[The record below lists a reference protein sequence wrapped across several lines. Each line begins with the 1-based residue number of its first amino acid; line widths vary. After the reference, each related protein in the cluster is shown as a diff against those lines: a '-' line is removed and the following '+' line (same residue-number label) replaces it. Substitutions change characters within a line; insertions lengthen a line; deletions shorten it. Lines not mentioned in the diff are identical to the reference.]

1 MTTTV
6 PTPNPTV
13 PANLAGT
20 LAGVAATMAV
30 GFLTHAGYLALA
42 AAAIGVPEATMS
54 VVAMAVIGGAVN
66 FGVTHIAT
74 LKTIDNIYQAIPT
87 IHTYAEYPATPMEK
101 LIQENHVDKE
111 TSNLTTK
118 DGTPVV

>member
-87 IHTYAEYPATPMEK
+87 IHTYAEYPGDAPLPLVKTNLVTK
-101 LIQENHVDKE
+101 TGENV
-111 TSNLTTK
+111 S
-118 DGTPVV
+118 